1 MSVENLPT
9 YPDLFSDTIKEQIPT
24 IEEKLR
30 KAGHLGDEGLLER
43 ISKDMEI
50 LKNAGLSKEDT
61 YKNHRNM
68 YMIFNACEENMDNNK
83 INEVLEKTQNM
94 ERHDEL
100 IKNMA
105 KNFIGAWC
113 CWDRKIRMINI
124 NNQQIMAWRIIW
136 GGAEECPIEK
146 HFNSN
151 YHGYSRGDRD
161 WFVYNIDK
169 HEGLWI
175 PDLLPAQVGMWG
187 FCQSPS
193 SVYRLDLEKYLKIFN
208 IIKPVD
214 LLPTKTK
221 YYWCIST
228 WGGEF
233 SEDKIY
239 PINDFSDRKNYIAIF
254 GNKKCADNYLYLY
267 VTDEKWLNENME
279 KEIEIN
285 GKKIKI
291 TEKNR
296 NNHCLYRELED
307 GYYLSITTETKE
319 ISNYIPTKYKTHEFY
334 ITSNG
339 IKLYDPELHLYFTNE
354 EFLNEAK
361 KNKKIIID
369 DAIIDIS
376 ENMDCNRYISY
387 TKQRYTTLVGY

>member
-9 YPDLFSDTIKEQIPT
+9 YPDLFSDAIKEQIPT

-30 KAGHLGDEGLLER
+30 KEGHLGGEGLLKR
-43 ISKDMEI
+43 ISKDMDI
-50 LKNAGLSKEDT
+50 LKNAGLSKEDI

-68 YMIFNACEENMDNNK
+68 YMIFNECDENMSNDK
-83 INEVLEKTQNM
+83 IAEVLEKTQNVK
-94 ERHDEL
+94 HYDEL

-105 KNFIGAWC
+105 KNFTREWC
-113 CWDRKIRMINI
+113 CWSRIIQMINI
-124 NNQQIMAWRIIW
+124 NNQQIIVWCIIW

-146 HFNSN
+146 HFDSK

-193 SVYRLDLEKYLKIFN
+193 SAYRLDLEKYLKIFN
-208 IIKPVD
+208 ITKPVD
-214 LLPTKTK
+214 LLPTKME
-221 YYWCIST
+221 YYWRIST

-254 GNKKCADNYLYLY
+254 GNRKWNGNYLYLY

-296 NNHCLYRELED
+296 NHHCLYCELENE
-307 GYYLSITTETKE
+307 YYLSMTSETKE
-319 ISNYIPTKYKTHEFY
+319 ISNYIPTKYETHEVY

-339 IKLYDPELHLYFTNE
+339 IRLRDPELHLSFISE

-376 ENMDCNRYISY
+376 KNMECHEYISY
-387 TKQRYTTLVGY
+387 TKQQCKTLVGY